1 MKLSESAANVISNHI
16 NGLLVYATMV
26 NNAREKR
33 DFEKMNRAMQYF
45 NGDADK
51 LIDMGV
57 PVIKYNLETK

>member
-1 MKLSESAANVISNHI
+1 MKLSKSAANAVSNHI

-33 DFEKMNRAMQYF
+33 DFEKMANAMKYF

-57 PVIKYNLETK
+57 PVIKYKLETE